1 MRGATDIKDLKIMV
15 DGKKGKVMSFHITED
30 SQVYTKIRLS
40 DGTNVNYRLT
50 QIDSEMKVL
59 IKEHE

>member
-15 DGKKGKVMSFHITED
+15 DGKKGKVMSFHVTED